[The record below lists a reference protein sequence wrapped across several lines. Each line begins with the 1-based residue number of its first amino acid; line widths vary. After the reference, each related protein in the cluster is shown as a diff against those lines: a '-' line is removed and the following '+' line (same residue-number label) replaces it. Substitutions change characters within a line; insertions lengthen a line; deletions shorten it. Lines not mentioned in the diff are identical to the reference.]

1 MNQEAFLAAVG
12 LGKRPE
18 NSPSGCQ
25 GDHGKEVQF
34 LKKKKKRREY
44 LKLFYGF
51 SVFSHFEADKAVL
64 IKGDHMVSLD

>member
-25 GDHGKEVQF
+25 GDRGKEVQF
-34 LKKKKKRREY
+34 LKKKKKREY
-44 LKLFYGF
+44 FKLFYGF

-64 IKGDHMVSLD
+64 IKGDCMVSLD